1 MILQSLLYL
10 STGAL
15 DSVMK
20 HGCCSL
26 MSKARSVR
34 LEALARLEGG
44 RRDGAMC
51 GTRGMVTASQTAWV

>member
-1 MILQSLLYL
+1 
-10 STGAL
+10 
-15 DSVMK
+15 
-20 HGCCSL
+20 